1 VASNTDPNYKYTDDD
16 ILYTKLS
23 FIATVLYFTITSA
36 TKLSILF
43 LYHRLFSVSGT
54 FRYQVSIVA
63 ILVVAFWIGCTVADL
78 LNCRPLK
85 WTWLNSLADPRYCFN
100 YNIFWMA
107 SGVVE
112 AFIDVLI
119 IALPI
124 KIIIGLQLNLTKKL
138 ALTVIFMLGAL

>member
-1 VASNTDPNYKYTDDD
+1 MASNTDPNYKYTDDD

-43 LYHRLFSVSGT
+43 LYYRLFSVSGT

-107 SGVVE
+107 GGVVE

-124 KIIIGLQLNLTKKL
+124 KIIIGLQLTLTKKL

>member
-1 VASNTDPNYKYTDDD
+1 
-16 ILYTKLS
+16 
-23 FIATVLYFTITSA
+23 
-36 TKLSILF
+36 
-43 LYHRLFSVSGT
+43 
-54 FRYQVSIVA
+54 
-63 ILVVAFWIGCTVADL
+63 
-78 LNCRPLK
+78 
-85 WTWLNSLADPRYCFN
+85 
-100 YNIFWMA
+100 MA